1 MKKKII
7 IAFVLLIILSTY
19 SPYKNLNIASLFKID
34 RIIVENNYLLEEQK
48 LEINYPFYISQIFF
62 F

>member
-19 SPYKNLNIASLFKID
+19 SPYKNLNITSLFKIN
-34 RIIVENNYLLEEQK
+34 RIIVENNSLLEEAEVRNQ
-48 LEINYPFYISQIFF
+48 LS
-62 F
+62 